1 MPSDRR
7 PDSRQQLK
15 NGTRAFLVV
24 LLVAA
29 VGVAT
34 IGLPAIYGGSTT
46 TAEATEGSVES
57 YETISQA
64 ESDLDPADEIYLR
77 DDGSAVLRYDDESDV
92 NQLDLGMNASEGLV
106 HMLVADDLEDDFDSE
121 EFEEGSFSAI
131 LDQQG
136 FSGNGSLIM
145 QQPDEVTDLSV
156 DISGE
161 VSDETNQFDA
171 TATGT
176 FESDSTSSGEVTTD
190 GHVTASADRLETAGT
205 VSVEDSTLSAGDG
218 TSMDISLED
227 TSDGYTLDMAQ
238 EQDISDWEADQWET
252 REAAEQTL
260 QDEYGMIA
268 MQMGGT
274 SDIQISEYEFEER
287 STGQH
292 RLTLDFTVEYTGIDA
307 GIEQQLAAALA
318 NDQSVDLS
326 QAEAEDVAAS
336 VTELEI
342 ETFEFTMSESD
353 GAIDIEWEIALENYD
368 ELTLAM
374 LDVAESTDM
383 NGEISQED
391 LEDARAAIEAQQAA
405 DLTWDIQWDASVEQT
420 STNEL
425 ELDAE
430 LTSDTENWEAYIT
443 ELEANDIET
452 PNDVTFSLTAET
464 DGDQLAVDGQ
474 FEIDGEDLAGQAI
487 DAMAQSAQSG
497 PTGSTNSETDQ
508 FLTALSESDLEVAR
522 IDGSITGDSV
532 RVEAGA
538 KFDNMSK
545 VTETFSDTV
554 GISGVA
560 TETDGN
566 TTSTYVYVDD
576 MDDIDTASANK
587 SDIEHLSVIN
597 SETTVHQAGDWDKEF
612 PEVDTDGMRDYL
624 GLDTEASSE
633 ETDSEDDS
641 DSDSVPGFGLGVGL
655 AAVAGLLTT
664 LALRRH
670 E

>member
-1 MPSDRR
+1 MPSDRK
-7 PDSRQQLK
+7 PDSRRRLK

-64 ESDLDPADEIYLR
+64 ESDLDPADEVYLN
-77 DDGSAVLRYDDESDV
+77 DDGTAVLRYDDESDV

-106 HMLVADDLEDDFDSE
+106 YMLVADDIEDEFEGE

-136 FSGNGSLIM
+136 FSGNGSLVM

-156 DISGE
+156 DVSGE

-176 FESDSTSSGEVTTD
+176 FESDSASTGEVTTD

-205 VSVEDSTLSAGDG
+205 VSAEDPTIAAGDG
-218 TSMDISLED
+218 TSMEISLED

-238 EQDISDWEADQWET
+238 EQDVSDWEADRWET

-260 QDEYGMIA
+260 QEQYGMIA

-287 STGQH
+287 SSGQH

-318 NDQSVDLS
+318 NDQSTDMS

-353 GAIDIEWEIALENYD
+353 GAVNVEWEIALANYD

-374 LDVAESTDM
+374 LDVAESSDM
-383 NGEISQED
+383 SGEIPQED
-391 LEDARAAIEAQQAA
+391 IENARAAIEAQQAA

-420 STNEL
+420 SSNEL

-430 LTSDTENWEAYIT
+430 LTSDTENWEAYIA

-497 PTGSTNSETDQ
+497 PTGSTDAETEQ

-522 IDGSITGDSV
+522 IDGDITSDSV

-538 KFDNMSK
+538 KFEDMSK

-560 TETDGN
+560 TETTDN

-576 MDDIDTASANK
+576 MGDVDTASASK
-587 SDIEHLSVIN
+587 SDIEHLSVVD
-597 SETTVHQAGDWDKEF
+597 SETTVHEAGDWDEEF
-612 PEVDTDGMRDYL
+612 PEVDTDGMRNYL
-624 GLDTEASSE
+624 GLDAASAE
-633 ETDSEDDS
+633 EEEGED

-655 AAVAGLLTT
+655 AAIAGLLTT
-664 LALRRH
+664 LVLRRR